1 MRKGVLVNL
10 CPTWRTAWQI
20 YKTYRN
26 TLILS
31 SAQVTA
37 FIDFNGLQ
45 IDGNIEDIKGLDKI
59 KEKFESFGFKAI
71 RGWWT

>member
-37 FIDFNGLQ
+37 FIDFK
-45 IDGNIEDIKGLDKI
+45 NI
-59 KEKFESFGFKAI
+59 
-71 RGWWT
+71 

>member
-1 MRKGVLVNL
+1 MRKGVLVYL
-10 CPTWRTAWQI
+10 CPTWQTACQI

-37 FIDFNGLQ
+37 FIDFK
-45 IDGNIEDIKGLDKI
+45 NI
-59 KEKFESFGFKAI
+59 
-71 RGWWT
+71 